1 MCSINDGVEDTEH
14 FLLLCRNYAMQRRDL
29 LDAINT
35 ILQPQGLSHLSN
47 EVLLK
52 IVLYG
57 DERLTLI
64 SNTKILEATLKYI
77 YATERFE

>member
-35 ILQPQGLSHLSN
+35 ILQPEGLSHLSN

>member
-57 DERLTLI
+57 DERLTLL

>member
-1 MCSINDGVEDTEH
+1 MDTEH
-14 FLLLCRNYAMQRRDL
+14 FFLLCRNYAMQRRDL
-29 LDAINT
+29 LDAIYT

-57 DERLTLI
+57 DERLPLI

-77 YATERFE
+77 YETESFE